1 VNVAPQRGKN
11 FEALCY
17 NRSPSRRIDP
27 VPCASRP
34 GVRKDKFERR
44 RSTMTERLDLLKIA
58 QEEQTGDLFKYLD
71 SIYKRSKIQPR
82 GVSDAVIWEGG
93 NPSGNVKA
101 VAHALTDA
109 FALNGTLMA
118 LDVLGLP
125 FLGVPMMAQYRHDTK
140 LKPLEWFG
148 KLDYTAIKWSTAGDA
163 LVNENGK
170 KVVVMGKSANAPL
183 RTAAGVYCNVR
194 PYGTIT
200 SVRFMPGLPYSQD
213 GKKFRVDKDT
223 GNIHSEMNT
232 PGVRMAYAVRL
243 FLKMVHETGEI
254 GRVATKPTQ
263 AQEDAVNAGI
273 LRWLIQ
279 GTKFKLNRRYAV
291 DAYAEHKA
299 NVDGIVALLPK
310 DFKAGMENWDGE
322 INEHIS
328 DTNFGILLHDMYQQR
343 KAIVYATDLDGDRLT
358 DLMADA
364 PDVLRGWGQM
374 VLDHVKASTDM
385 KKVWKEMGFTMTNGK
400 DMTSVMYRM
409 EGEPIFEQTL
419 GSADAMLL
427 RLLAGDETVG
437 GTKQPYDPR
446 IHFVLINEAY
456 KAANPGNERLSGWLD
471 MQLET
476 FDKIYGSTRPRYIEG
491 YNKLKEAIKPW
502 GK

>member
-1 VNVAPQRGKN
+1 
-11 FEALCY
+11 
-17 NRSPSRRIDP
+17 
-27 VPCASRP
+27 
-34 GVRKDKFERR
+34 
-44 RSTMTERLDLLKIA
+44 MTERLDLLKIA
-58 QEEQTGDLFKYLD
+58 QEEQSGDLFKLLD
-71 SIYKRSKIQPR
+71 SIYKRSKNQPR
-82 GVSDAVIWEGG
+82 GISDAIIWEGG
-93 NPSGNVKA
+93 NQHGNVKP
-101 VAHALTDA
+101 VAHSFTDM

-125 FLGVPMMAQYRHDTK
+125 FLGVPMMAQFRHDTR
-140 LKPLEWFG
+140 LASLEWFG
-148 KLDYTAIKWSTAGDA
+148 KLEYTAIKWSTAGDFM
-163 LVNENGK
+163 VNQDGK
-170 KVVVMGKSANAPL
+170 KVVVFGKSANAPL

-213 GKKFRVDKDT
+213 GKKFRVDRDT

-243 FLKMVHETGEI
+243 FLKMVHETKQI

-273 LRWLIQ
+273 VRWLLQ
-279 GTKFKLNRRYAV
+279 GTKFEIKRRYAV

-299 NVDGIVALLPK
+299 NVDAIVALLPK
-310 DFKAGMENWDGE
+310 DFKAGMENWSGE

-328 DTNFGILLHDMYQQR
+328 DTNFGLLLHDMIRQR

-364 PDVLRGWGQM
+364 PEVLRNWGQI
-374 VLDHVKASTDM
+374 VLDHAKTGADM
-385 KKVWKEMGFTMTNGK
+385 RKVWSEMGFTMKSGH

-409 EGEPIFEQTL
+409 QGEPIFEQTL

-437 GTKQPYDPR
+437 GEKQPYDPR

-456 KAANPGNERLSGWLD
+456 KAANPGNMELARWLD
-471 MQLET
+471 AQLAT
-476 FDKIYGSTRPRYIEG
+476 FDKIYGSKRPRYIEG

>member
-1 VNVAPQRGKN
+1 
-11 FEALCY
+11 
-17 NRSPSRRIDP
+17 
-27 VPCASRP
+27 
-34 GVRKDKFERR
+34 
-44 RSTMTERLDLLKIA
+44 MTERPDLLKIA
-58 QEEQTGDLFKYLD
+58 REEQSGNLFKLLD
-71 SIYKRSKIQPR
+71 GIYQRSRIQPR
-82 GVSDAVIWEGG
+82 GISDAIIWEGG
-93 NPSGNVKA
+93 NPHGNVKP
-101 VAHALTDA
+101 VAHSFTDM

-125 FLGVPMMAQYRHDTK
+125 FLGVPMMAQFRHDTR
-140 LKPLEWFG
+140 LVSLEWFG
-148 KLDYTAIKWSTAGDA
+148 KLEYTAIKWSTAGDF

-183 RTAAGVYCNVR
+183 RTKAGVYCNVR

-213 GKKFRVDKDT
+213 SKKFQVDRDT

-243 FLKMVHETGEI
+243 FLKMVHETGQI

-273 LRWLIQ
+273 LRWLLQ
-279 GTKFKLNRRYAV
+279 GTKFELKRRYAV
-291 DAYAEHKA
+291 DAYAEHKT
-299 NVDGIVALLPK
+299 NVDAIVALLPN
-310 DFKAGMENWDGE
+310 DFKAGMENWGGE
-322 INEHIS
+322 IHEHIS
-328 DTNFGILLHDMYQQR
+328 DTNFGLLLHDMIRQR

-364 PDVLRGWGQM
+364 PEVLRNWGQI
-374 VLDHVKASTDM
+374 VLDHVKAGADM
-385 KKVWKEMGFTMTNGK
+385 KKVWNDMGFTMKSGH

-409 EGEPIFEQTL
+409 QGEPIFEQTL

-437 GTKQPYDPR
+437 GEKQPYDPR

-456 KAANPGNERLSGWLD
+456 KAANPGNKELARWLD
-471 MQLET
+471 AQLAT
-476 FDKIYGSTRPRYIEG
+476 FDKIYSGKRPRYIEG
-491 YNKLKEAIKPW
+491 YHKLKEAIEPW

>member
-1 VNVAPQRGKN
+1 MA
-11 FEALCY
+11 E
-17 NRSPSRRIDP
+17 RI
-27 VPCASRP
+27 
-34 GVRKDKFERR
+34 
-44 RSTMTERLDLLKIA
+44 DLLKIA
-58 QEEQTGDLFKYLD
+58 QEEQNGDLFKLLD
-71 SIYKRSKIQPR
+71 TIYKRSKIQPR
-82 GVSDAVIWEGG
+82 GTSDAVIWEGG
-93 NPSGNVKA
+93 NWTANVNP
-101 VAHALTDA
+101 VAHAFTDM

-140 LKPLEWFG
+140 LVSLEWFG
-148 KLDYTAIKWSTAGDA
+148 KLDYTAIKWSTAGDF

-200 SVRFMPGLPYSQD
+200 NVRFMPGLPYSQD
-213 GKKFRVDKDT
+213 NKKFRVDRDT

-232 PGVRMAYAVRL
+232 PGVRMAYAARL
-243 FLKMVHETGEI
+243 FLKLVNDTGYI

-263 AQEDAVNAGI
+263 AREDAVNAGI
-273 LRWLIQ
+273 FRWLIQ
-279 GTKFKLNRRYAV
+279 GTKFKLGRRYVV
-291 DAYAEHKA
+291 DAYEEHRD
-299 NVDGIVALLPK
+299 NVDAIAALLPK
-310 DFKAGMENWDGE
+310 DFKAGMENWKGE
-322 INEHIS
+322 IHEHIS

-343 KAIVYATDLDGDRLT
+343 NAIVYATDLDGDRLT

-364 PDVLRGWGQM
+364 PDVLRGWGQKI
-374 VLDHVKASTDM
+374 LDHVKAGTDM
-385 KKVWKEMGFTMTNGK
+385 NKVWKDMGFTMTNGK

-409 EGEPIFEQTL
+409 EGPPIYEQTL

-437 GTKQPYDPR
+437 GEKQPYDPR

-456 KAANPGNERLSGWLD
+456 KAANPDNKELHRWLD
-471 MQLET
+471 AQLET
-476 FDKIYGSTRPRYIEG
+476 FDKVYSSKRPRYLDG
-491 YNKLKEAIKPW
+491 YAKLKETIKPW

>member
-1 VNVAPQRGKN
+1 
-11 FEALCY
+11 
-17 NRSPSRRIDP
+17 
-27 VPCASRP
+27 
-34 GVRKDKFERR
+34 
-44 RSTMTERLDLLKIA
+44 MTERLDLLKIA
-58 QEEQTGDLFKYLD
+58 QEEQSGDLFKLLD
-71 SIYKRSKIQPR
+71 RIYKRSKNQPR
-82 GVSDAVIWEGG
+82 GISDAIIWEGG
-93 NPSGNVKA
+93 NQHGNVKP
-101 VAHALTDA
+101 VAHSFTDM

-125 FLGVPMMAQYRHDTK
+125 FLGVPMMAQFRHDTR
-140 LKPLEWFG
+140 LASLEWFG
-148 KLDYTAIKWSTAGDA
+148 KLEYTAIKWSTAGDFM
-163 LVNENGK
+163 VNQDGK
-170 KVVVMGKSANAPL
+170 KVVVFGKSANAPL

-213 GKKFRVDKDT
+213 GKKFRVDRDT

-243 FLKMVHETGEI
+243 FLKMVHETKQI

-273 LRWLIQ
+273 VRWLLQ
-279 GTKFKLNRRYAV
+279 GTKFEIKRRYAV

-299 NVDGIVALLPK
+299 NVDAIVALLPE
-310 DFKAGMENWDGE
+310 DFKAGMENWSGE

-328 DTNFGILLHDMYQQR
+328 DTNFGLLLHDMIRQR

-364 PDVLRGWGQM
+364 PEVLRNWGQI
-374 VLDHVKASTDM
+374 VLDHAKTGADM
-385 KKVWKEMGFTMTNGK
+385 RKVWSEMGFTMKSGH

-409 EGEPIFEQTL
+409 QGEPIFEQTL

-437 GTKQPYDPR
+437 GEKQPYDPR

-456 KAANPGNERLSGWLD
+456 KAANPGNKELARWLD
-471 MQLET
+471 AQLAT
-476 FDKIYGSTRPRYIEG
+476 FDKIYGSKRPRYIEG

>member
-1 VNVAPQRGKN
+1 MT
-11 FEALCY
+11 
-17 NRSPSRRIDP
+17 
-27 VPCASRP
+27 
-34 GVRKDKFERR
+34 DK
-44 RSTMTERLDLLKIA
+44 LDLLKIA
-58 QEEQTGDLFKYLD
+58 QEEQGGDVFKYLD
-71 SIYKRSKIQPR
+71 GVLKRSKVQPR
-82 GVSDAVIWEGG
+82 GISDAVIWEGG
-93 NPSGNVKA
+93 STHGGVKP

-140 LKPLEWFG
+140 LAPLEWFG
-148 KLDYTAIKWSTAGDA
+148 KLDATCIKWSTAGDA
-163 LVNENGK
+163 MVNDNGR

-200 SVRFMPGLPYSQD
+200 NVRFMPGLPYSQD
-213 GKKFRVDKDT
+213 GKKFQVDRAT

-243 FLKMVHETGEI
+243 FLRLVNETGYI

-273 LRWLIQ
+273 LRWLLQ
-279 GTKFKLNRRYAV
+279 GTKFKLNRQYAV

-310 DFKAGMENWDGE
+310 DFKAGMENWKGE

-343 KAIVYATDLDGDRLT
+343 NAIVYSTDLDGDRLT

-364 PDVLRGWGQM
+364 PDVLRGWGQKI
-374 VLDHVKASTDM
+374 LDHVKAGTDM
-385 KKVWKEMGFTMTNGK
+385 NKVWKDMGFTMTNGK

-437 GTKQPYDPR
+437 GEKQPYDPR
-446 IHFVLINEAY
+446 IHFVLINDAY
-456 KAANPGNERLSGWLD
+456 KAANPGNKELAGWLD
-471 MQLET
+471 AQLAT
-476 FDKIYGSTRPRYIEG
+476 FDRIYGGKRPRYIEG

-502 GK
+502 GAR

>member
-1 VNVAPQRGKN
+1 MA
-11 FEALCY
+11 
-17 NRSPSRRIDP
+17 
-27 VPCASRP
+27 
-34 GVRKDKFERR
+34 
-44 RSTMTERLDLLKIA
+44 ERLDLLKVA
-58 QEEQTGDLFKYLD
+58 QEEQKGDLFKLLD

-82 GVSDAVIWEGG
+82 GTSDAVIWEGG
-93 NPSGNVKA
+93 NWTGNVNP
-101 VAHALTDA
+101 VAHAFTDM

-140 LKPLEWFG
+140 LVSLEWFG
-148 KLDYTAIKWSTAGDA
+148 KLDYTAIKWSTAGDF
-163 LVNENGK
+163 LVNDHGK

-200 SVRFMPGLPYSQD
+200 NVRFMPGLPYSQD
-213 GKKFRVDKDT
+213 NKKFRVDRDT

-232 PGVRMAYAVRL
+232 PGVRMAYAARL
-243 FLKMVHETGEI
+243 FLKLVNDTGYI

-263 AQEDAVNAGI
+263 AREDAVNAGI
-273 LRWLIQ
+273 FRWLIQ
-279 GTKFKLNRRYAV
+279 GTKFKLGRRYVV
-291 DAYAEHKA
+291 DAYEEHRE
-299 NVDGIVALLPK
+299 NVDAIAALLPK
-310 DFKAGMENWDGE
+310 DFKAGMENWRGE
-322 INEHIS
+322 IHEHIS

-343 KAIVYATDLDGDRLT
+343 NAIVYATDLDGDRLT

-364 PDVLRGWGQM
+364 PDVLRGWGQKI
-374 VLDHVKASTDM
+374 LDQVKPGTDM
-385 KKVWKEMGFTMTNGK
+385 NKLWKDMGFTMTNGK

-409 EGEPIFEQTL
+409 EGPPIFEQTL

-437 GTKQPYDPR
+437 GEKQPYDPR

-456 KAANPGNERLSGWLD
+456 KAANPDNKELHRWLD
-471 MQLET
+471 VQLEK
-476 FDKIYGSTRPRYIEG
+476 FDKVYSGKRPRYLDG
-491 YNKLKEAIKPW
+491 YAKLKETIKPW

>member
-1 VNVAPQRGKN
+1 
-11 FEALCY
+11 
-17 NRSPSRRIDP
+17 
-27 VPCASRP
+27 
-34 GVRKDKFERR
+34 
-44 RSTMTERLDLLKIA
+44 MTERLDLLKIA
-58 QEEQTGDLFKYLD
+58 QEEQSGDLFKLLD

-82 GVSDAVIWEGG
+82 GISDAIIWEGG
-93 NPSGNVKA
+93 NQHGNVKP
-101 VAHALTDA
+101 VAHSFTDM

-125 FLGVPMMAQYRHDTK
+125 FLGVPMMAQFRHDTR
-140 LKPLEWFG
+140 LASLEWFG
-148 KLDYTAIKWSTAGDA
+148 KLEYTAIKWSTAGDFM
-163 LVNENGK
+163 VNQDGK
-170 KVVVMGKSANAPL
+170 KVVVFGKSANAPL

-213 GKKFRVDKDT
+213 GKKFRVDRDT

-243 FLKMVHETGEI
+243 FLKMVHETKQI

-273 LRWLIQ
+273 VRWLLQ
-279 GTKFKLNRRYAV
+279 GTKFEIKRRYAV

-299 NVDGIVALLPK
+299 NVDAIVALLPK
-310 DFKAGMENWDGE
+310 DFKAGMENWSGE

-328 DTNFGILLHDMYQQR
+328 DTNFGLLLHDMIRQR

-364 PDVLRGWGQM
+364 PEVLRNWGQI
-374 VLDHVKASTDM
+374 VLDHAKTGADM
-385 KKVWKEMGFTMTNGK
+385 RKVWSEMGFTMKSGH

-409 EGEPIFEQTL
+409 QGEPIFEQTL

-437 GTKQPYDPR
+437 GEKQPYDPR

-456 KAANPGNERLSGWLD
+456 KAANPGNKELARWLD
-471 MQLET
+471 AQLAT
-476 FDKIYGSTRPRYIEG
+476 FDKIYGSKRPRYIEG